1 MGDPFALALVQATP
15 DADRLI
21 NREGVVEAG
30 SANDAGGAD
39 RFRFHLPL
47 KALVPTLRSL
57 WWKKHLRMGAATGRS
72 QLP

>member
-21 NREGVVEAG
+21 NRKGVIEART
-30 SANDAGGAD
+30 SNYARRAD
-39 RFRFHLPL
+39 RFCLEL
-47 KALVPTLRSL
+47 ALETLVTVLRTF
-57 WWKKHLRMGAATGRS
+57 WWKEDFRMGAATGRS

>member
-15 DADRLI
+15 DTDRLI
-21 NREGVVEAG
+21 DRQGVVEAG
-30 SANDAGGAD
+30 ASNDAGGAD

-47 KALVPTLRSL
+47 KALVAVLRSL
-57 WWKKHLRMGAATGRS
+57 WWKKDLGMGAATGRS